1 MEVLELAKARYAAK
15 KYDSNKRI
23 PQETVDALKEVLRLS
38 PSSINIQ
45 PWKFT
50 FVQNKE
56 VKSQLAAASL
66 HNESKINE
74 ADLLVV
80 FSVADDLEEFQH
92 VVDTNLPEGLRNWY
106 NSIKNE
112 IPEEHLRVWLSKQV
126 YITMGVALSAAVS
139 LGLDSTPMEGI
150 ETDKYVEILGMTTY
164 KPLFAIAFGYAA
176 EDDYNR
182 PEVTP
187 KSRRELEDVVETI

>member
-80 FSVADDLEEFQH
+80 LV
-92 VVDTNLPEGLRNWY
+92 
-106 NSIKNE
+106 
-112 IPEEHLRVWLSKQV
+112 
-126 YITMGVALSAAVS
+126 
-139 LGLDSTPMEGI
+139 
-150 ETDKYVEILGMTTY
+150 
-164 KPLFAIAFGYAA
+164 
-176 EDDYNR
+176 
-182 PEVTP
+182 
-187 KSRRELEDVVETI
+187 